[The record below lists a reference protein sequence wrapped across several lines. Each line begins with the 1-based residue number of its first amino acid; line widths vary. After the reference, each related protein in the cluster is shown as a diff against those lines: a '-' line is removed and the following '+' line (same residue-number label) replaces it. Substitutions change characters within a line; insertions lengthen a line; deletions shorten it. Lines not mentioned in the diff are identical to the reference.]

1 MLNDVV
7 TAVLVKNYLVTAFAF
22 IGLLVFISYKFSD
35 WLAAVFKIKSH
46 ELDVNSV
53 IEQSKG
59 KLANFKAPKYLVIV
73 EELPRNTMG
82 KVQKKQLRNAYKHLF
97 D

>member
-1 MLNDVV
+1 MLDGIKESAVFGVNHPDSVEAVV
-7 TAVLVKNYLVTAFAF
+7 
-22 IGLLVFISYKFSD
+22 
-35 WLAAVFKIKSH
+35 AAVVKIKSH

-59 KLANFKAPKYLVIV
+59 KLANFKAPKYVVIV

>member
-1 MLNDVV
+1 MLDGIRESAVFGVNHPDFDEAVV
-7 TAVLVKNYLVTAFAF
+7 
-22 IGLLVFISYKFSD
+22 
-35 WLAAVFKIKSH
+35 AAVVKIKSH

-59 KLANFKAPKYLVIV
+59 KIANFKAPKHVVIV

>member
-1 MLNDVV
+1 VLFLELTTLISGEAVV
-7 TAVLVKNYLVTAFAF
+7 
-22 IGLLVFISYKFSD
+22 
-35 WLAAVFKIKSH
+35 AAVVKIKSH

-59 KLANFKAPKYLVIV
+59 KLANFKAPKYVVIV